1 MKKIWLLILP
11 LLITACKKD
20 KENISET
27 MTRDTLV
34 VSQDSAA
41 QISDSATVVNPLK
54 LETFAFPSQVSGCS
68 CYFAENKDQFL
79 KGQYIFIDDY
89 GNNAYIKVDGQ
100 QIEIKME
107 EGDFDPDNFD
117 RVIEN
122 NDYRISMKG
131 TKIKSEKEAMMY
143 EGEMTV
149 ENKATKQKTTTTIYG
164 ECGC

>member
-20 KENISET
+20 KDPLPQT
-27 MTRDTLV
+27 MTRDTLI
-34 VSQDSAA
+34 VSQDSAT
-41 QISDSATVVNPLK
+41 QLSDSAAVATPLK
-54 LETFAFPSQVSGCS
+54 LETFAFPSQVAGCS

-89 GNNAYIKVDGQ
+89 GNNAYIKVEGQ
-100 QIEIKME
+100 PVEIKME

-122 NDYRISMKG
+122 DDYRVSMKG
-131 TKIKSEKEAMMY
+131 TRIKSEKEVMMY
-143 EGEMTV
+143 TGKMTV
-149 ENKATKQKTTTTIYG
+149 ENKVTKQKITTTIYG